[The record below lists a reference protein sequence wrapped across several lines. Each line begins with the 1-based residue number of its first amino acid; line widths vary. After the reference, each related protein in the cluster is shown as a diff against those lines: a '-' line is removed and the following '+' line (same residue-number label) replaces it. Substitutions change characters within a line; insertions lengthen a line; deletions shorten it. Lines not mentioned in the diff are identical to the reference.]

1 MHLRRITVTLAVF
14 GALSVTAA
22 HADTAPWFFP
32 WLRPAPAPVVAPHAV
47 VRSHAAV
54 VHVRNIEPSHSLQS
68 GSYLVLG
75 LGF

>member
-22 HADTAPWFFP
+22 HADTATWFFP
-32 WLRPAPAPVVAPHAV
+32 WFRPAPAAAPHAA
-47 VRSHAAV
+47 VRSHATL
-54 VHVRNIEPSHSLQS
+54 VHVRNVEPAHSLQS